1 MNLWQAILLGLVQ
14 GLCEFLPVSSSGH
27 LVLFQAILGVD
38 DPGILLDTLLHVGTL
53 IAIFVAFWKDIW
65 AMLRRPLSKPVYLLV
80 VATIPAVIAT
90 LLLGDFFET
99 AFTGEYLGLGFL
111 LTSVILFISGR
122 RQGHRREISYA
133 DAAVMGC
140 FQAVAILPGVS
151 RSGSTISGG
160 RFRGVEREQAARFSF
175 LMSIPAILGSVVL
188 QVKDLVTV
196 GIETS
201 LTPGPVIV
209 GMIVAALSSLAAIK
223 FMLYIVRRTNLKWFA
238 LYTLVLG
245 ALVCL
250 DQWVFHLVF

>member
-27 LVLFQAILGVD
+27 LVLFQTILGVD

-65 AMLRRPLSKPVYLLV
+65 AMIRRPLSKPVYLLV

-99 AFTGEYLGLGFL
+99 AFTGEFLGLGFL
-111 LTSVILFISGR
+111 ATSVILFVSGR
-122 RQGHRREISYA
+122 RQGHRREVTYA

-140 FQAVAILPGVS
+140 FQAFAILPGVS

-160 RFRGVEREQAARFSF
+160 LLRGVDREEAARFSF
-175 LMSIPAILGSVVL
+175 LITG
-188 QVKDLVTV
+188 

-201 LTPGPVIV
+201 LTLGPVIV
-209 GMIVAALSSLAAIK
+209 GMVVAALSSLAAIK
-223 FMLYIVRRTNLKWFA
+223 LMLRIVRRTNLKWFA
-238 LYTLVLG
+238 LYTAVLG
-245 ALVCL
+245 VLVCL
-250 DQWVFHLVF
+250 DQWVFHIFF

>member
-65 AMLRRPLSKPVYLLV
+65 AMIRRPLSKPVYLLV

-90 LLLGDFFET
+90 LLLGDFFER
-99 AFTGEYLGLGFL
+99 AFTGEFLGLGFL
-111 LTSVILFISGR
+111 ATSVILFVSGR
-122 RQGHRREISYA
+122 RQGHRREVTYA

-140 FQAVAILPGVS
+140 FQAFAILPGVS

-160 RFRGVEREQAARFSF
+160 LLRGVDREEAARFSF

-188 QVKDLVTV
+188 QVKDLVTG

-201 LTPGPVIV
+201 LTLGPVIV
-209 GMIVAALSSLAAIK
+209 GMVVAALSSLAAIK
-223 FMLYIVRRTNLKWFA
+223 LMLCIVRRTTLKWFA
-238 LYTLVLG
+238 LYTAVLG
-245 ALVCL
+245 VLVCL
-250 DQWVFHLVF
+250 DQWVFHIFL

>member
-111 LTSVILFISGR
+111 LTSVILFISR
-122 RQGHRREISYA
+122 ATCE
-133 DAAVMGC
+133 
-140 FQAVAILPGVS
+140 
-151 RSGSTISGG
+151 
-160 RFRGVEREQAARFSF
+160 
-175 LMSIPAILGSVVL
+175 GSVPYSPMRL
-188 QVKDLVTV
+188 
-196 GIETS
+196 
-201 LTPGPVIV
+201 LTLLPAMAHRYEPF
-209 GMIVAALSSLAAIK
+209 L
-223 FMLYIVRRTNLKWFA
+223 R
-238 LYTLVLG
+238 
-245 ALVCL
+245 
-250 DQWVFHLVF
+250 